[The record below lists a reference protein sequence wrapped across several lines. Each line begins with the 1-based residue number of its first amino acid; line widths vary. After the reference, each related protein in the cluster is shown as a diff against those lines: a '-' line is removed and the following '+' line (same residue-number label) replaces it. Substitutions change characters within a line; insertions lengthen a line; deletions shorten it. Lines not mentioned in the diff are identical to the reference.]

1 MWAFMSPTEL
11 PCPHCQLNA
20 FLNINLF
27 LFNVVGNKII
37 LKKNNNNKHH
47 LLFIL
52 ITFHSSLTSTH
63 DVFDCFVI
71 YNV

>member
-37 LKKNNNNKHH
+37 FKKKKKKNDMRT
-47 LLFIL
+47 LSTAGMSEVYET
-52 ITFHSSLTSTH
+52 IT
-63 DVFDCFVI
+63 
-71 YNV
+71 